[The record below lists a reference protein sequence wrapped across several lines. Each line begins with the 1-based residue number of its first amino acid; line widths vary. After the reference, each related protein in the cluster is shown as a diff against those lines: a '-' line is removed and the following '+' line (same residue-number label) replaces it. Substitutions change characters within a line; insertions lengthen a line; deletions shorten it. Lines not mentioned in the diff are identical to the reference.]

1 MWSGG
6 QPKKLAKKTKKNK
19 EANVPTATRTDD
31 GDDRTPPVGS
41 NGGTVGTY
49 RLIVTDDGNAIV
61 KRGDFEVVWK
71 ALHK

>member
-6 QPKKLAKKTKKNK
+6 QPKTSKKWKKKN
-19 EANVPTATRTDD
+19 ANIPTVTLTDD
-31 GDDRTPPVGS
+31 GDGRAPSVGS
-41 NGGTVGTY
+41 SDGAVGTY